1 MTALRRLWLKRTLA
15 SGFLGLA
22 LSVGPLQAQ
31 SFLTSPIE
39 VNAPRRS
46 APVALGEPRTEL
58 PVPGKDDRVPPA
70 ANEGTQAG
78 PVADPGLR
86 QAQRSD
92 ARYSD
97 FGTET
102 FSPHLDLP
110 GDQAL
115 FRLESEESWQ
125 TRLRQYAR
133 QKGRLQ
139 KLTFPDSNIQ
149 LAPGPF
155 QPRVWPAQVEVVEP
169 YYVAYRR
176 LYLQQINAE
185 RYGWDLGLLHPFM
198 SACIFYFDLATVPF
212 QIIAEPCRRYEYNTG
227 YCLPGDPV
235 PLLLYPPRPK

>member
-1 MTALRRLWLKRTLA
+1 MTALRRLWLKRALA

-39 VNAPRRS
+39 MNAPRPS
-46 APVALGEPRTEL
+46 APVALGQPRTEL
-58 PVPGKDDRVPPA
+58 PAPGKDDGVPPA
-70 ANEGTQAG
+70 PSQQSSGRKLPAAKERIQAG
-78 PVADPGLR
+78 
-86 QAQRSD
+86 
-92 ARYSD
+92 
-97 FGTET
+97 T
-102 FSPHLDLP
+102 FSPHLELP

-115 FRLESEESWQ
+115 FRLESEQAWQ
-125 TRLRQYAR
+125 TRLRQDAR
-133 QKGRLQ
+133 QKGRSQ
-139 KLTFPDSNIQ
+139 KLTFPDPNIQ